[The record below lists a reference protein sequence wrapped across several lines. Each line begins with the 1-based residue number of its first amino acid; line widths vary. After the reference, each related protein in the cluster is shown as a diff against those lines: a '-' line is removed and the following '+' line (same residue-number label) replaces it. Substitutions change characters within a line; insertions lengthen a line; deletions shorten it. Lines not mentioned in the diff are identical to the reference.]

1 MCIRDSIKAGV
12 WSFKVTHPDFVD
24 FYVSAYEI
32 KVGQGVIK
40 TSIMAVSYTHLRAH
54 ETVLDLV
61 CRLLLEKKKYT
72 FECTI
77 SSLPYSI
84 KLY

>member
-1 MCIRDSIKAGV
+1 MFGAERKQVPIKAGV

-40 TSIMAVSYTHLRAH
+40 TSIMDRVPPVEPPVEA
-54 ETVLDLV
+54 
-61 CRLLLEKKKYT
+61 
-72 FECTI
+72 
-77 SSLPYSI
+77 
-84 KLY
+84 